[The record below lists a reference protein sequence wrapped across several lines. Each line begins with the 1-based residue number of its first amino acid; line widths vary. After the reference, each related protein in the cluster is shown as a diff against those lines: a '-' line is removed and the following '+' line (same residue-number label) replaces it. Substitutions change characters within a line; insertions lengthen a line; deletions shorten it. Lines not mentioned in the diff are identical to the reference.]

1 MTIQRF
7 EDLHVPR
14 RDQDLAV
21 VLYEDLAG
29 CKDYKSKDQITAACV
44 SISNYIAEGF
54 EQPSTINYVRFIHIA
69 RNSSNEV
76 RSMSYLTERLTYLNG
91 KQCLHIRS
99 ECEAISKMLR
109 SMAEKLMT
117 NVRAR
122 TTKK

>member
-1 MTIQRF
+1 MGSDKPTK
-7 EDLHVPR
+7 VPPM
-14 RDQDLAV
+14 
-21 VLYEDLAG
+21 
-29 CKDYKSKDQITAACV
+29 IIAACLLRLV
-44 SISNYIAEGF
+44 AQYVRSNNIAEGF
-54 EQPSTINYVRFIHIA
+54 EQPSTINYVRFLHVA

-76 RSMSYLTERLTYLNG
+76 RSMSYLAERLTYLNG

-109 SMAEKLMT
+109 TMTEKLMM